1 MNITVILCTYN
12 RCQSLVKALSSVA
25 LSRLPESVTWEVL
38 VVDNNSH
45 DRTRDVVATSVAD
58 TLAAFVICSNH
69 GQGNRTLLT
78 VGLRKPKAT

>member
-12 RCQSLVKALSSVA
+12 RCQSLQKALSSVA

-45 DRTRDVVATSVAD
+45 DRTRDVVADFCGRYPARFRYLFESRPGK
-58 TLAAFVICSNH
+58 C
-69 GQGNRTLLT
+69 TLLT